1 MCQNPILVDLKGKD
15 LTIPTSLHHVVCFVD
30 PRQPLPAALQNTAC
44 QAITDGVHGE
54 GVYGAVRDEE
64 TRALYA
70 ALPEKERWSLSLKQQ
85 KPWLVK
91 ALLDHFDMPQCLI
104 FCRTNLDCLNLA
116 AFFSAV
122 SRTASTS
129 GASAVPAQGKGGSMV
144 VERYSSRVLGSTLS
158 QEERR
163 QSLQLFKSQEVRL
176 LICTDVAARGID
188 IDGLPFVINVTLPDG
203 KIFSLC

>member
-1 MCQNPILVDLKGKD
+1 
-15 LTIPTSLHHVVCFVD
+15 
-30 PRQPLPAALQNTAC
+30 
-44 QAITDGVHGE
+44 
-54 GVYGAVRDEE
+54 
-64 TRALYA
+64 
-70 ALPEKERWSLSLKQQ
+70 
-85 KPWLVK
+85 
-91 ALLDHFDMPQCLI
+91 
-104 FCRTNLDCLNLA
+104 
-116 AFFSAV
+116 
-122 SRTASTS
+122 
-129 GASAVPAQGKGGSMV
+129 MV